1 MAYMEWKSCFTADM
15 WEEPPSR
22 PKVNLHVFWAH
33 AKKNSVGFIKS
44 DMPRIYQKE
53 VLAAALTQRFFIPRC
68 YSSISALLTCTNIFT
83 YDKSGNGKLEM
94 KVSAYNFH

>member
-53 VLAAALTQRFFIPRC
+53 VLAAAL
-68 YSSISALLTCTNIFT
+68 
-83 YDKSGNGKLEM
+83 
-94 KVSAYNFH
+94 

>member
-53 VLAAALTQRFFIPRC
+53 VLAAALTQRFFRP
-68 YSSISALLTCTNIFT
+68 SVLLYTRAFQLFLHVCTN
-83 YDKSGNGKLEM
+83 
-94 KVSAYNFH
+94 NFCTISLDIEN

>member
-53 VLAAALTQRFFIPRC
+53 VLAAALTQRFFVPRC
-68 YSSISALLTCTNIFT
+68 YYTLERYSSSYMYEHF
-83 YDKSGNGKLEM
+83 Y
-94 KVSAYNFH
+94 VQ

>member
-44 DMPRIYQKE
+44 DMPRIYQKRS
-53 VLAAALTQRFFIPRC
+53 ASSGSNSTFFHPSLLLEHF
-68 YSSISALLTCTNIFT
+68 SSSYMYEHFT

-94 KVSAYNFH
+94 KV